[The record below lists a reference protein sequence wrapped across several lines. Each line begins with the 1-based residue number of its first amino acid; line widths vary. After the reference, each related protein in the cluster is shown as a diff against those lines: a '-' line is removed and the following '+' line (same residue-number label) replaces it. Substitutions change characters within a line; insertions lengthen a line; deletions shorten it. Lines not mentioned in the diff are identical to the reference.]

1 MLETLDMGH
10 MADAEGDFKC
20 LQHNVLYLF
29 LSVETYSLSLKFEP
43 VQRDML
49 KVDDNWWECTWVIRI
64 HENWCK
70 LDIQIEQDLQ
80 LLSIFLLVS
89 FHSDPWGWNPFQKYC
104 STYMY

>member
-43 VQRDML
+43 VQRDTCML
-49 KVDDNWWECTWVIRI
+49 KVDDN
-64 HENWCK
+64 
-70 LDIQIEQDLQ
+70 
-80 LLSIFLLVS
+80 
-89 FHSDPWGWNPFQKYC
+89 
-104 STYMY
+104 